1 MRTWSL
7 QTQLAV
13 ILTLLTLGAIA
24 AIGLVVDRVSTREL
38 TLSIGREMRELAA
51 QMRDKL
57 DRSMFERY
65 RDLSIVAALDPLI
78 APELRDKNRRAHLAN
93 LQRTYPDY
101 AWIGYTDRA
110 GKVLAATGGLL
121 EGADVSERPWFK
133 GAVAGPFVG
142 DVHKAVLLEKLL
154 SNPDPTAPL
163 RFVDVAMPLK
173 DAAGTVTGTVGAHLS
188 WSWAA
193 EIKTSLL
200 AADHIADG
208 VEILVLSADGDVLLG
223 DPRLE
228 GQRLSLA
235 SVAAAQRGET
245 GVAEEVWPDGIDY
258 LTGYSRSRGFRD
270 YPGLG
275 WIVLARQPV
284 ELALRPVET
293 VERLILAG
301 GLGTAL
307 LFCVMGLLI
316 ARRVASP
323 LARLGAAAAAIGAD
337 SRVQDVPP
345 VGGFAEVRA
354 LAAAL
359 RAMLARLGQKQVELE
374 QANATLETRVEE
386 RTAELTRSNQAL
398 AEEVAER
405 RRIEAERE
413 GLIGQLKQM
422 AETDFLTGVLNRRS
436 FYATAERELSAARRY
451 VRGLAVVMLDIDH
464 FKAINDRHGHQVGDE
479 VLKTVAAVC
488 RAECRDSDVVARYG
502 GEEFVLLL
510 QEAHPGDARDAA
522 ERIRVALARAPVRVG
537 DLTIPVTASL
547 GIATAGPETAGVDQ
561 LIRAAD
567 AALYR
572 AKAAGRDQVV
582 AASTG

>member
-13 ILTLLTLGAIA
+13 ILTVLTLGAIA

-78 APELRDKNRRAHLAN
+78 APELRDKNRRAHLAD

-133 GAVAGPFVG
+133 GAIAGPFVG

-154 SNPDPTAPL
+154 SNPDPSAPL

-208 VEILVLSADGDVLLG
+208 VEILVLSGEGDVLLG

-235 SVAAAQRGET
+235 SIAVAQRGET
-245 GVAEEVWPDGIDY
+245 GVAEETWPDGVAY
-258 LTGYSRSRGFRD
+258 LTGYSRSRGFRE

-284 ELALRPVET
+284 DLALRPVET

-307 LFCVMGLLI
+307 LFCVIGLLI
-316 ARRVASP
+316 ARGVAAP

-337 SRVQDVPP
+337 SRVQDVPA

-359 RAMLARLGQKQVELE
+359 RGMLARLGQKQIELE
-374 QANATLETRVEE
+374 QANATLESRVEE
-386 RTAELTRSNQAL
+386 RTAELTRSNLAL

-422 AETDFLTGVLNRRS
+422 AETDFLTGVMNRRS
-436 FYATAERELSAARRY
+436 FYAAAERELSAARRY

-464 FKAINDRHGHQVGDE
+464 FKTINDRHGHQIGDE
-479 VLKTVAAVC
+479 VLKAVAAIC
-488 RAECRDSDVVARYG
+488 QAECRDSDVVARYG

-510 QEAHPGDARDAA
+510 QEARPGDARDAA
-522 ERIRVALARAPVRVG
+522 ERIRAAVARSRVRVG
-537 DLTIPVTASL
+537 EAEIAVTASL
-547 GIATAGPETAGVDQ
+547 GVATAGPETAGIDQ

-582 AASTG
+582 A

>member
-13 ILTLLTLGAIA
+13 ILTALTLGAVA
-24 AIGLVVDRVSTREL
+24 AIGLVVDHVATREL
-38 TLSIGREMRELAA
+38 TLSISREMRELAA

-78 APELRDKNRRAHLAN
+78 APALRDQNRRAHLAN

-101 AWIGYTDRA
+101 AWIGYTDRT

-121 EGADVSERPWFK
+121 EGADVSERPWFT
-133 GAVAGPFVG
+133 GAIAGPFVG

-154 SNPDPTAPL
+154 TNPDPSAPL

-173 DAAGTVTGTVGAHLS
+173 DTDGALIGTVGAHLS

-193 EIKTSLL
+193 GIKTSLL

-208 VEILVLSADGDVLLG
+208 VEILVLSGDGDVLLG

-228 GQRLSLA
+228 GQHLELA

-245 GVAEEVWPDGIDY
+245 GVTEETWPDGVAY
-258 LTGYSRSRGFRD
+258 LTGYSRARGFRD

-284 ELALRPVET
+284 EFALHPVHI

-301 GLGTAL
+301 GLATSL
-307 LFCVMGLLI
+307 LFCLMGIWI
-316 ARRVASP
+316 ARRVAAP
-323 LARLGAAAAAIGAD
+323 LVRLGAAATAIGAD
-337 SRVQDVPP
+337 SRVQDIPA
-345 VGGFAEVRA
+345 VGGFAEVRT

-359 RAMLARLGQKQVELE
+359 RAMLARLGQKQIELE
-374 QANATLETRVEE
+374 EANATLESRVDE
-386 RTAELTRSNQAL
+386 RTAALTQSNHAL
-398 AEEVAER
+398 GEEIAER
-405 RRIEAERE
+405 RRVEAERE

-422 AETDFLTGVLNRRS
+422 AETDFLTGVMNRRS
-436 FYATAERELSAARRY
+436 FYAAAERELSAARRY

-479 VLKTVAAVC
+479 VLKAVAAIC

-510 QEAHPGDARDAA
+510 QEAHPGEAREAA
-522 ERIRVALARAPVRVG
+522 ERIRAALARAPVRVG
-537 DLTIPVTASL
+537 DLAVPVTASL
-547 GIATAGPETAGVDQ
+547 GIATAGPETAGIDQ
-561 LIRAAD
+561 LVRAAD

-572 AKAAGRDQVV
+572 AKAAGRDRVV
-582 AASTG
+582 A

>member
-13 ILTLLTLGAIA
+13 LLTVLTLGAVA
-24 AIGLVVDRVSTREL
+24 AIGLVVDRVATREL

-93 LQRTYPDY
+93 LQRSYPDY

-110 GKVLAATGGLL
+110 GRVLAATGGLL
-121 EGADVSERPWFK
+121 EGADVSERPWFR
-133 GAVAGPFVG
+133 GAIAGPFVG

-154 SNPDPTAPL
+154 TNPDPSAPL

-173 DAAGTVTGTVGAHLS
+173 NAAGEVTGTVGAHLS

-208 VEILVLSADGDVLLG
+208 VEILVLSSEGDVLLG

-228 GQRLSLA
+228 GTRLTLA

-245 GVAEEVWPDGIDY
+245 GVGEETWPDGVAY
-258 LTGYSRSRGFRD
+258 LTGYSRARGFRD

-284 ELALRPVET
+284 ELALHPVHV
-293 VERLILAG
+293 VERLILG
-301 GLGTAL
+301 GGIATAV
-307 LFCVMGLLI
+307 LFCLLGLWL
-316 ARRVASP
+316 ARRVAAP
-323 LARLGAAAAAIGAD
+323 LARLGAAASAIGAD
-337 SRVQDVPP
+337 SRVQDIPA

-354 LAAAL
+354 LAAAM
-359 RAMLARLGQKQVELE
+359 RAMLARLGQKQIELE

-386 RTAELTRSNQAL
+386 RTAELTQSNQAL
-398 AEEVAER
+398 AAEVAER
-405 RRIEAERE
+405 RRMEAERE

-436 FYATAERELSAARRY
+436 FYSAAERELSAARRY

-464 FKAINDRHGHQVGDE
+464 FKAINDRHGHQAGDE
-479 VLKTVAAVC
+479 VLKAVAATC
-488 RAECRDSDVVARYG
+488 RAECRGSDMVARYG

-510 QEAHPGDARDAA
+510 QEAHPGDAREAA
-522 ERIRVALARAPVRVG
+522 ERIRAALATAPVMVG
-537 DLTIPVTASL
+537 DLAIPVTASL
-547 GIATAGPETAGVDQ
+547 GVATAGPETAGVDQ
-561 LIRAAD
+561 LVRTAD

-572 AKAAGRDQVV
+572 AKAEGRDRVV
-582 AASTG
+582 AA

>member
-7 QTQLAV
+7 QTQLAI
-13 ILTLLTLGAIA
+13 ILTVLTLGAIA
-24 AIGLVVDRVSTREL
+24 AIGLVVDRVATREL

-78 APELRDKNRRAHLAN
+78 TPDLRDENRRTHLAN

-101 AWIGYTDRA
+101 AWIGYTDRS

-121 EGADVSERPWFK
+121 EGHDVSERPWFR

-154 SNPDPTAPL
+154 TNPDPSAPL

-173 DAAGTVTGTVGAHLS
+173 DAAGEVTGTVGAHLS
-188 WSWAA
+188 WSWAE
-193 EIKTSLL
+193 EIQTSLL

-208 VEILVLSADGDVLLG
+208 VEILVLSSEGDVLLG

-228 GQRLSLA
+228 GQRLALA
-235 SVAAAQRGET
+235 SITAAQQGGT
-245 GVAEEVWPDGIDY
+245 GALEEIWPDGVDY
-258 LTGYSRSRGFRD
+258 LTGYSRARGFREF
-270 YPGLG
+270 PGLG

-284 ELALRPVET
+284 DLALHPVVT
-293 VERLILAG
+293 VERLILVG
-301 GLGTAL
+301 GLATAL
-307 LFCVMGLLI
+307 LFCFMGLWI
-316 ARRVASP
+316 ARRIAEP
-323 LARLGAAAAAIGAD
+323 LARLGTVAAAIGAD
-337 SRVQDVPP
+337 SRVQDVPA

-359 RAMLARLGQKQVELE
+359 RAMLARLGQKQIELE
-374 QANATLETRVEE
+374 QANATLESRVEE
-386 RTAELTRSNQAL
+386 RTAELTRSNRSL

-405 RRIEAERE
+405 RRVEAERE

-422 AETDFLTGVLNRRS
+422 AETDFLTGVMNRRS
-436 FYATAERELSAARRY
+436 FYTAAERELSAARRY

-464 FKAINDRHGHQVGDE
+464 FKAINDSHGHQAGDE
-479 VLKTVAAVC
+479 VLKAVAMIC
-488 RAECRDSDVVARYG
+488 RAECRDSDVLARYG

-510 QEAHPGDARDAA
+510 QETHPGEAREVA
-522 ERIRVALARAPVRVG
+522 ERIRTALAAAPVRVG
-537 DLTIPVTASL
+537 DLVIPVTASL
-547 GIATAGPETAGVDQ
+547 GLATAGPETAGVDQ
-561 LIRAAD
+561 LVRIAD

-572 AKAAGRDQVV
+572 AKAAGRDRVV
-582 AASTG
+582 A